1 MSQVFQGLIAMQ
13 YRRYHL
19 HDDDRDSFSRTLLEE
34 CMELLEKLPTL
45 SLAGRAVAIE
55 RLARNSSP
63 GIRERACAPGPPCSP
78 TSS

>member
-1 MSQVFQGLIAMQ
+1 MTTTEIPSP
-13 YRRYHL
+13 HL
-19 HDDDRDSFSRTLLEE
+19 LGRVH
-34 CMELLEKLPTL
+34 ELLEKLPTL

-63 GIRERACAPGPPCSP
+63 ASASAPCAPGPPCSP